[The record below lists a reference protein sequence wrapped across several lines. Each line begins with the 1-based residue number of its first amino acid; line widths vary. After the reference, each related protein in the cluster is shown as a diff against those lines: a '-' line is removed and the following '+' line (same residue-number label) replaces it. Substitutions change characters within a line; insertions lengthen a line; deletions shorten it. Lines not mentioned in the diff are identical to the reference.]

1 MLAGNK
7 RPIHKAAK
15 ANGDDANGVGAAER
29 GFAGAFIVSPLLL
42 FALTKLSDALDA
54 NNGVSY

>member
-29 GFAGAFIVSPLLL
+29 GFAGTFIVSPLLL
-42 FALTKLSDALDA
+42 FALTKLSDALGA